1 MKKTL
6 LIGVNV
12 IALLVLV
19 QVTLG
24 QVTMPA
30 AITIEPATA
39 DGWTEI
45 TLTVDPAQACV
56 PEGKA
61 SVAGVSIVKMHS
73 AAVLFDQKEDF
84 EAKSVWGAVGVDY
97 DAEPKDGV
105 HTGPDLEPNG
115 DGTYS
120 ITFTPGD
127 FYGVEEGSTIIGI
140 TAVFN
145 GGSWD
150 NECKDNG
157 DDGCIDFFIPLSY
170 VDPTPALKF
179 KLDLTYQEE
188 LGNFNSDG
196 GKAYVILD
204 GTDHEMDQLLEG
216 LFAVAK
222 YETTITEGLTEGTAF
237 SYKFKMDDTEETV
250 EARTDTV
257 TGSQLVLSHM
267 FNNVEWPVPY
277 GSIKFEC
284 DMRYYMREDLFDPA
298 TQFVDIAGSLNGW
311 APTEADKLS
320 DDDADSVYSITVTDL
335 TPGDKIEFKFRI
347 DGSWDAG
354 QHDQI
359 SNRIAIVRA
368 GANTE
373 DGDRRIV
380 GILNNYVP
388 GSVPVTLAVNMTRA
402 EDAGFFDPA
411 KDYIDVAGG
420 FNGWPDGYSKTGSDL
435 TDSDEDG
442 IYITTVPLIAVAG
455 DTMEYKFR
463 INSSW
468 AANMHDQIDNRK
480 FGVKDTTGGVV
491 NAADTVWFNNIPLFI
506 DQESITRIGKV
517 SIYPNP
523 VEEVLYINNAVDM
536 FEIRVINITGQVVR
550 SVTADSRTFYELNTS
565 DLAKG
570 VYILSVY
577 GKNGYTGTAKFIKR

>member
-6 LIGVNV
+6 LFGLNL
-12 IALLVLV
+12 IAMLVLV
-19 QVTLG
+19 QVSLG

-30 AITIEPATA
+30 AITIDPGTAT
-39 DGWTEI
+39 GWDEI

-56 PEGKA
+56 PDGKA
-61 SVAGVSIVKMHS
+61 SVAGASVVKMHS

-84 EAKSVWGAVGVDY
+84 EAKAVWGAVGVDY

-105 HTGPDLEPNG
+105 HTGPDLLPNG

-127 FYGVEEGSTIIGI
+127 FYGVEEGNTIIGI

-145 GGSWD
+145 AGSWD

-196 GKAYVILD
+196 GKAYVIVD
-204 GTDHEMDQLLEG
+204 DTEYEMDQLLEG

-222 YETTITEGLTEGTAF
+222 YEKTLTDGLVEGTAF

-267 FNNVEWPVPY
+267 FNDEEAPIET
-277 GSIKFEC
+277 GSIKFEVN
-284 DMRYYMREDLFDPA
+284 MKYKARAGEFVPA
-298 TQFVDIAGSLNGW
+298 TQFVDIAGSLNDW
-311 APTEADKLS
+311 APTEDYKLT
-320 DDDADSVYSITVTDL
+320 DADGDSIYEITVEDL
-335 TPGDKIEFKFRI
+335 TLYDNLEFKFRI

-354 QHDQI
+354 MHDDQI
-359 SNRIAIVRA
+359 SNRRAMVRPGERTVQSIFNNHVPGWVHVTAIVNMSRA
-368 GANTE
+368 AAAG
-373 DGDRRIV
+373 
-380 GILNNYVP
+380 LF
-388 GSVPVTLAVNMTRA
+388 
-402 EDAGFFDPA
+402 DAD
-411 KDYIDVAGG
+411 KDYVDVAGTL
-420 FNGWPDGYSKTGSDL
+420 NGWSGHNGGDFTDDNDDLIYEKTG
-435 TDSDEDG
+435 
-442 IYITTVPLIAVAG
+442 PAG
-455 DTMEYKFR
+455 EIKDTIEFKFR

-468 AANMHDQIDNRK
+468 DAGYHDGGDNRK
-480 FGVKDTTGGVV
+480 YRIVDTAGGVV
-491 NAADTVWFNNIPLFI
+491 NTTDTLWFDNIPLFI
-506 DQESITRIGKV
+506 DQKSITRIGEV
-517 SIYPNP
+517 IIYPNP
-523 VEEVLYINNAVDM
+523 VDEVLYINNAVDM
-536 FEIRVINITGQVVR
+536 LEIRVINITGQVVR
-550 SVTADSRTFYELNTS
+550 RIAADSRTFYELNTS
-565 DLAKG
+565 DLSNG

-577 GKNGYTGTAKFIKR
+577 DKNGYTGTAKFIKR